1 MPILVI
7 AGRAFDRAFVASD
20 DIDPKILDLFISF
33 YNSCV
38 FDNFSSIPLLSDLA
52 LFIVV
57 MYLSVKG
64 K

>member
-7 AGRAFDRAFVASD
+7 AGRAVDGAFVASD
-20 DIDPKILDLFISF
+20 DRDPKILGLFISF
-33 YNSCV
+33 YNSRV

-57 MYLSVKG
+57 IYLPVKG